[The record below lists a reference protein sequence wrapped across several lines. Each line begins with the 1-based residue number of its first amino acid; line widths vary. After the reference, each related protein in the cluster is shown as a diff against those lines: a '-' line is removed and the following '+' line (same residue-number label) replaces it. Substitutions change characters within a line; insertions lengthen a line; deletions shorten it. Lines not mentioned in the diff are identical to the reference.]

1 MTSMAPYQ
9 NAPREPAGARRDNDP
24 DPWSRL
30 AVVSPPNPWG
40 DGQSSGTGRTSRV
53 VAVIVLLVGVLLF
66 SAALSHG
73 LLSGATTKAAA
84 DSGEATL
91 SLGATPNTQVPA
103 PATTGRPPAPE
114 SPVAEGPTP
123 VAPAVDQS
131 SAGQPA
137 GPPATPAVVEPAADP
152 LVTEP
157 ATNLAEPTAVAPASG
172 QFQAPEDA
180 LQCAANVNW
189 RIYAGTAAT
198 SCPFAEN
205 VAVAMAGNAGTTTSH
220 RVAVH
225 SPVTSREYQVSCTTE
240 GGGSFTCRG
249 GQGAEIILEHRDD
262 T

>member
-1 MTSMAPYQ
+1 MTSMAPHQ
-9 NAPREPAGARRDNDP
+9 NAPRDQSGARRDDDP
-24 DPWSRL
+24 DPWTRM

-40 DGQSSGTGRTSRV
+40 DGQTSRSGRASRV
-53 VAVIVLLVGVLLF
+53 VAVLVLLVGVLLF
-66 SAALSHG
+66 SAALSYG
-73 LLSGATTKAAA
+73 LLSGSTTRATA

-91 SLGATPNTQVPA
+91 SLGAPPSEQSPA
-103 PATTGRPPAPE
+103 PATTGQPHATE
-114 SPVAEGPTP
+114 TPVAEDPRP
-123 VAPAVDQS
+123 VTPAVDQPGS
-131 SAGQPA
+131 GQPVD
-137 GPPATPAVVEPAADP
+137 PSPTPAAVEPGTDP
-152 LVTEP
+152 VVTEP
-157 ATNLAEPTAVAPASG
+157 VRNLAEPTAAAPAPE
-172 QFQAPEDA
+172 QFQAPENA

-205 VAVAMAGNAGTTTSH
+205 VAIAMAGNAGTTTSH

-225 SPVTSREYQVSCTTE
+225 SPVTSREYQMSCTTE